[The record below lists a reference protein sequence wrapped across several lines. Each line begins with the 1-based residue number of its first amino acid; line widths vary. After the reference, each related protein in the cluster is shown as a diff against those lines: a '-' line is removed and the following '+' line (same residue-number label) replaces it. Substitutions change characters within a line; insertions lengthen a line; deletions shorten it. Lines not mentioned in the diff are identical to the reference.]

1 MLGFARSANFKGNRK
16 CFSMIGCGC
25 APQRANSASASRATK
40 RYDEMSAR
48 IVGTVNAV
56 TARGQAARDEV
67 ADVVV
72 RGARSV
78 EQFAAASKSDSKRA

>member
-1 MLGFARSANFKGNRK
+1 
-16 CFSMIGCGC
+16 
-25 APQRANSASASRATK
+25 
-40 RYDEMSAR
+40 MSAKV
-48 IVGTVNAV
+48 VGTVNAV

-78 EQFAAASKSDSKRA
+78 EQFAAASKAECETRLTA